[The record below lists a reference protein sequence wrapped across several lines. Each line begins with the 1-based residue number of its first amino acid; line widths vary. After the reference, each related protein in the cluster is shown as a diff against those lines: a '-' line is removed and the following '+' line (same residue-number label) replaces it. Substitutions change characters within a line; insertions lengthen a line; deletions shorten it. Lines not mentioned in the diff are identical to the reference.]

1 MARERLTCVLFSFS
15 LILDALKF
23 RGANIFY
30 HRFNF
35 FNIDRERVTL
45 KFQIELPLLRYC
57 SEKYI
62 KFGVALHKFETSIQN
77 SAADNTCRVLGLL
90 GLDYKRSGAQCPDT

>member
-1 MARERLTCVLFSFS
+1 MHSNFEGQIFSTIGLIFLTLT
-15 LILDALKF
+15 
-23 RGANIFY
+23 
-30 HRFNF
+30 
-35 FNIDRERVTL
+35 ERVTL

-90 GLDYKRSGAQCPDT
+90 GVDYKRSGAQCPDT